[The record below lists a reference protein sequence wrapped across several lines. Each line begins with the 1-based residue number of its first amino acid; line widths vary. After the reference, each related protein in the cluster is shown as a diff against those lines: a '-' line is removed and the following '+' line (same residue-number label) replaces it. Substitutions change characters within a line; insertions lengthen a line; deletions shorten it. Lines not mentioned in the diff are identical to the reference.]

1 MVEGERVLPS
11 DVDAQTLD
19 AFFNA
24 AASKIGEANISR
36 DHTCGAP
43 KGPHGQYSYGDP
55 FPLLKDHTPSGAVR
69 PETVEEVQFVV
80 KAANRFKVPLW
91 TVSRGKNLGYGG
103 SSPVVRGSV
112 VLDLHRMR
120 KIIEINEEYA
130 YAIVEPG
137 VTFFDLYETVKKR
150 GLKLWPSVPS
160 LGWGSIVGN
169 TLDRGFGYTPEGE
182 HSQMQCGMEVVL
194 PNGELIR
201 TGMGAMEGNRCFALF
216 KGGLGP
222 SVDGL
227 FFQSNLGVVTKIGI
241 HCTPAPEAFIKCE
254 VSVPREEDLAPLVGI
269 STDLL
274 RRRIVTNSPG
284 LSNIVCLIMAAAAV
298 EDPIVCPKIAPY
310 VGKTAI
316 PDHVLREIQ
325 NLKQWPWWVNLF
337 SLYGPRELVEAQ
349 LAIVKRA
356 FGKIP
361 GAVVTAKLHTS
372 EDGQSLDA
380 EVIGEEPEI
389 LPQTGRPTLF
399 SLTCLDFREKGAGHV
414 AFAPVVPG
422 SGREMYDWYLQARD
436 LTMAAGFD
444 FVADF
449 HLFARY
455 AIPIDLVMFKNSEQA
470 QMKAL
475 LKDLTDMT
483 VRLGYSEYRTHVTF
497 MDEVA
502 SHHNFN
508 NGAMSKLVSSFKD
521 LLDPNGIISPGK
533 SGVWNSNRK
542 TKL

>member
-1 MVEGERVLPS
+1 MTEQRVLPPNI
-11 DVDAQTLD
+11 DEVTLE
-19 AFFNA
+19 AFFDNVSSQIG
-24 AASKIGEANISR
+24 ASNVSR
-36 DHTCGAP
+36 DHTFGAP
-43 KGPHGQYSYGDP
+43 KGPHGQYSYGIHS
-55 FPLLKDHTPSGAVR
+55 PLHVITARV
-69 PETVEEVQFVV
+69 FIV
-80 KAANRFKVPLW
+80 KAANRFRIPLW

-112 VLDLHRMR
+112 VLDLHRMK

-169 TLDRGFGYTPEGE
+169 TLERGFGYTPEGE

-194 PNGELIR
+194 PNGELVR
-201 TGMGAMEGNRCFALF
+201 TGMGAMEGNKCFALF

-227 FFQSNLGVVTKIGI
+227 FFQSNLGVVTKMGI
-241 HCTPAPEAFIKCE
+241 HCTPAPEAYIKCE
-254 VSVPREEDLAPLVGI
+254 VSVPREEDLVSLVGI

-274 RRRIVTNSPG
+274 RRRILSNSPG
-284 LSNIVCLIMAAAAV
+284 FANIVCLAMAAAAAGDV
-298 EDPIVCPKIAPY
+298 IVRSKVAPY

-316 PDHVLREIQ
+316 PDRVLKEIQ
-325 NLKQWPWWVNLF
+325 TTKEWPWWVNLF
-337 SLYGPRELVEAQ
+337 SLFGPRDLVEAQ
-349 LAIVKRA
+349 LVAVKRA
-356 FGKIP
+356 FSKIP
-361 GAVVTAKLHTS
+361 GAVVTAKLHTCAP
-372 EDGQSLDA
+372 GQVLNP

-389 LPQTGRPTLF
+389 LPQTGRPTLH
-399 SLTCLDFREKGAGHV
+399 SLSMLNFRENGAGHV
-414 AFAPVVPG
+414 AFAPVIPP
-422 SGREMYDWYLQARD
+422 SGRELYEWYLKAKK
-436 LTMAAGFD
+436 LTMDAGFD

-449 HLFARY
+449 HLWARY
-455 AIPIDLVMFKNSEQA
+455 AIPIDLVMFKSSEQA
-470 QMKAL
+470 KMRAL

-483 VRLGYSEYRTHVTF
+483 VKLGYSEYRTHVSF

-508 NGAMSKLVSSFKD
+508 NGAMAKLTSAFKD
-521 LLDPNGIISPGK
+521 FLDPNGILSPGK
-533 SGVWNSNRK
+533 SGVWNSSRPSP
-542 TKL
+542 KL